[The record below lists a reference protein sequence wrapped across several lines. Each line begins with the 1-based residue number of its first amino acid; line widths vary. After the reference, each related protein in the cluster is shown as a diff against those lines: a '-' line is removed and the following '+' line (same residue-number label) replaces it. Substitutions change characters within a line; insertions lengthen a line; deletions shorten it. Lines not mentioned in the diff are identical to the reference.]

1 MRRLPLVLL
10 VGACVVATTALHGQQ
25 TAKPKGAEW
34 TTYGGDLASTRY
46 SPLDQITK
54 DNFNK
59 LEVAW
64 RFKTDALGPRPE
76 FNFQGTPLMV
86 DGVVYSTAGTRRAV
100 VALDAGTG
108 EMLWM
113 HSENEGKRGEAA
125 PRQLSGRGLSYWPG
139 SGGERPRIVYV
150 TPGYQMVA
158 LDAKTGNPAAGFGK
172 NGIVDLKEEDDQPI
186 DLEKG
191 EMGLHAS
198 PIIAKDVIVVGAA
211 HLPGGAPKSR
221 IHEKGFIRGYDAKTG
236 KRLWIFHTIPLA
248 GEFGN
253 NTWEKDSWSY
263 TGNAGVWAEMTV
275 DEETN
280 TVFLPVELP
289 TGDYYGGHRPGAGLF
304 GESLVAVDLKTGQRK
319 WHFQL
324 VHHGIWDMDIPCAP
338 ILMDLVVDGRPI
350 KAVGQPTK
358 QGWIYTFDRI
368 TGKPVWPIEERP
380 VEKGTVPGEW
390 YAPTQPF
397 VTKPPAFDRQGVAI
411 DDLIDFT
418 PALREEAVKVASR
431 YKIGPIFT
439 PPVVSTW
446 PGPLATLMLPNATG
460 GANWQGGAFDPET
473 KMFYIFTNTAPTPLG
488 LVKPEAGRSDF
499 DWVQGTA
506 RDPNAVPSAGR
517 GGRGGEAGATGGG
530 GRAGAPMITEA
541 GSPIQPP
548 AGGGRGG
555 AAGGG
560 GGGEGGGG
568 GPNVQGLPLIKP
580 PYGRI
585 TALDMNKGTL
595 AWQIAHGDTPDN
607 IKNHPALKGLTIPRT
622 GRQGRIGVLVTKN
635 LVIAG
640 EGGFATQANGQRGAL
655 LRAYDKATGADVGS
669 VYMPAPQTGSPMT
682 YFYNGKQY
690 LVLAISGA
698 SYSGELLAFKL
709 P

>member
-1 MRRLPLVLL
+1 MIQRNLRVIAIVSVIGGLVWANAR
-10 VGACVVATTALHGQQ
+10 VSGQ
-25 TAKPKGAEW
+25 AKKPGEW
-34 TTYGGDLASTRY
+34 PTYGGDLASTRY

-54 DNFNK
+54 ENFNK

-113 HSENEGKRGEAA
+113 HSEHEGKRGEAA

-139 SGGERPRIVYV
+139 TATEKPRIVYV

-158 LDAKTGNPAAGFGK
+158 LDAKTGLPAAGFGR

-191 EMGLHAS
+191 EMGLHAT
-198 PIIAKDVIVVGAA
+198 PVIAKDVIVVGAA

-221 IHEKGFIRGYDAKTG
+221 IHEKGFIRGYDARTG

-263 TGNAGVWAEMTV
+263 TGNAGVWAQMTV

-289 TGDYYGGHRPGAGLF
+289 TGDYYGGHRPGANLF
-304 GESLVAVDLKTGQRK
+304 GESLVALDLKTGQRK

-350 KAVGQPTK
+350 KAIGQPTK

-390 YAPTQPF
+390 YSPTQPF
-397 VTKPPAFDRQGVAI
+397 VTKPPPFDRQGVAI

-418 PALREEAVKVASR
+418 PALREEAVKLVSR

-439 PPVVSTW
+439 PPVVSKW
-446 PGPLATLMLPNATG
+446 EGPLATLMLPNATG

-473 KMFYIFTNTAPTPLG
+473 KMFYIFTNTQPTPLG
-488 LVKPEAGRSDF
+488 LVKPDAGRSDF
-499 DWVQGTA
+499 DWIQGTA
-506 RDPNAVPSAGR
+506 RNPNATPSPAATSTASGAATTAGE
-517 GGRGGEAGATGGG
+517 GR
-530 GRAGAPMITEA
+530 
-541 GSPIQPP
+541 
-548 AGGGRGG
+548 GGGRGG
-555 AAGGG
+555 APTITEAGAPVPPGGG
-560 GGGEGGGG
+560 GGRGGEGGG
-568 GPNVQGLPLIKP
+568 NITVQGLPLIKP

-622 GRQGRIGVLVTKN
+622 GRQGRIGVLVTKT
-635 LVIAG
+635 LAIAG
-640 EGGFATQANGQRGAL
+640 EGGFATTSTGQRGAM
-655 LRAYDKATGADVGS
+655 LRAYDKMTGQDVGA

-682 YFYNGKQY
+682 YLHNGKQY
-690 LVLAISGA
+690 LVLAIAGPG
-698 SYSGELLAFKL
+698 YSAELLAFKL